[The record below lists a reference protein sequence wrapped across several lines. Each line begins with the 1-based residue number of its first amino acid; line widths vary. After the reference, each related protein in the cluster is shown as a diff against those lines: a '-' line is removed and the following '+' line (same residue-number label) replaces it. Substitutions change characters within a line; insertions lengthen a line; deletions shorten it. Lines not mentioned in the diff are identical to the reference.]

1 MGRRDHS
8 ISFLPLFVLAQPTS
22 LMNPTGRNPPHLRH
36 CSFRKLSAEIRIFV
50 SAPNVAF
57 CLHYAPFVF
66 YSDQR
71 LQTTIWSCIRDPG
84 YRFLRFSW
92 RFLFFFSTL
101 FICVARIERSE
112 CKKYICK
119 KKILEPKVYNLKF
132 KICKIFKVTI
142 FAKKNSRAK
151 SLKFKIC
158 KIFRVTIDETLDF
171 VDTL

>member
-50 SAPNVAF
+50 SASNVAF

-92 RFLFFFSTL
+92 RFLFFFLL
-101 FICVARIERSE
+101 FLYVLLESKEVSAKNIFA
-112 CKKYICK
+112 K
-119 KKILEPKVYNLKF
+119 KKDSRAKNLKF
-132 KICKIFKVTI
+132 VKYLKSRFLQ
-142 FAKKNSRAK
+142 KKNSRAK

>member
-1 MGRRDHS
+1 MRTLPLRPEERNWKKKEEEIRPASISAFIPTALYILKIFFRRDRFRTRNERGFLLRENTRTRFVGRRDHS

-71 LQTTIWSCIRDPG
+71 LQTTI
-84 YRFLRFSW
+84 
-92 RFLFFFSTL
+92 
-101 FICVARIERSE
+101 
-112 CKKYICK
+112 
-119 KKILEPKVYNLKF
+119 
-132 KICKIFKVTI
+132 
-142 FAKKNSRAK
+142 
-151 SLKFKIC
+151 
-158 KIFRVTIDETLDF
+158 
-171 VDTL
+171 